1 MMILTSSYRALKLGW
16 QNFWRNRWLSLVTI
30 LILILTLFFISLLVT
45 VKVVADK
52 TLDSVKAKVDMSVYF
67 IPSADKTAVVQLQNR
82 LEDMPEVK
90 EVKYISPDEAL
101 ANFRDEN
108 KDNPTIIEAL
118 DALESNPL
126 GAVLVVKAENLE
138 DYPNIIRVL
147 DEKNYQK
154 IIQEKTRDFEN
165 NQEMI
170 DRLSNIA
177 DNISKFG
184 LILSLIFAVIAI
196 LMIFNTIRITIYS
209 YRDEIGIMK
218 LVGASNAFVRAPF
231 VIESIIYAL
240 IASLICLGLIYTM
253 VNAIAPFLNRFF
265 AGYELNIVGYFNQN
279 FFFILGALV
288 VLSVVLCVLSS
299 LIAVRRYLR
308 V

>member
-1 MMILTSSYRALKLGW
+1 MRILTSSYRALKLGW
-16 QNFWRNRWLSLVTI
+16 QNFWRNRWLSLVTV
-30 LILILTLFFISLLVT
+30 LILILTLFLISLLVT

-52 TLDSVKAKVDMSVYF
+52 TLDSVKEKVDMSVYF
-67 IPSADKTAVVQLQNR
+67 VPAADKTAIIQLQNR

-90 EVKYISPDEAL
+90 EAKYISPDEAL
-101 ANFRDEN
+101 ANFREEN

-118 DALESNPL
+118 DALGRNPL
-126 GAVLVVKAENLE
+126 GAVLVIKAKKLE
-138 DYPNIIRVL
+138 DYLNIINIL

-165 NQEMI
+165 NQELI

-240 IASLICLGLIYTM
+240 IASFICLGLIYTM
-253 VNAIAPFLNRFF
+253 INTIAPFLNRFF

-279 FFFILGALV
+279 FFFILAALV
-288 VLSVVLCVLSS
+288 VFSVILCVLSS